1 MSAGLR
7 FASPL
12 ILVLAA
18 GTAMAQQRSWS
29 DPPAQI
35 PPPPPPVVEPAPAA
49 PPAPAPTAP
58 APRADAPPPAAAPP
72 AAAPPVRQAEPVT
85 SPPVAAPPVRQAEP
99 APKPRDPAPAP
110 RVREVEQ
117 AQPAPRVRE
126 VEPAPPARPREAA
139 PVEAA
144 PPVRQAQ
151 PRRTPQA
158 PTQVAG
164 RQAQERAAENL
175 ALDYLDAWSE
185 PNSAALDL
193 TRDFY
198 GSRVL
203 FHGREM
209 SAGALFEEKRR
220 FAQRWP
226 ERTYRAYPE
235 TVQTD
240 CDGARDLCT
249 VRAGFDFMA
258 QNPGSGR
265 RSAGRGTLQLIV
277 SFAGDRPLIVSE
289 NSWIGRSVRNENV
302 SLEDLQD

>member
-117 AQPAPRVRE
+117 AQPAPRARE

-289 NSWIGRSVRNENV
+289 NSWIGRSGRNENV

>member
-49 PPAPAPTAP
+49 PPASAP

-117 AQPAPRVRE
+117 AQPAPRARE

-289 NSWIGRSVRNENV
+289 NSWIGRSGRNENV